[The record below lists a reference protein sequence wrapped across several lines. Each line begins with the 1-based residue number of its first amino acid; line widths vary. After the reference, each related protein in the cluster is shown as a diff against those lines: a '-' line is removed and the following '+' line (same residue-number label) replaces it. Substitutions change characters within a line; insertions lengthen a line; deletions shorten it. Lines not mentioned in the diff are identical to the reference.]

1 MRREDIV
8 GLRGRRPG
16 GRNADRARSEGPL
29 DDMKEL
35 LFGSFVAHGRE
46 STWKSTRRVRES
58 VARASEGGC
67 DSFKEK
73 TAVEKKIPTSRL
85 GRFAQLASLGVRT
98 GAGML
103 LKKEADD
110 AGAAKALLVLG
121 RLRGLAAKVGQM
133 ASYVDGVVPEGQRD
147 VYEGA
152 LKLLR
157 SQAPRSTAH
166 EIRST
171 IEKEIGAPIDMLF
184 SKFEDTPVASASM
197 GQVHKAWLPDGTTV
211 AVKVQHAGI
220 REAVEADLGNIKFL
234 DGFSAVMGAG
244 RFETKKFV
252 DVVSTRFREELD
264 YELEATHTERFAEI
278 HANDP
283 TIRIPKVYRSHSSKS
298 VLTTEFMSG
307 LDIDEA
313 ALRPEAERKAWA
325 ETLWRFVFKGT
336 LVGGRFNADPHPGNY
351 FFQEN
356 GVVVFLDHGCVQT
369 LPEDHLIHAR
379 EMHRAGTRGD
389 EPKFRESMD
398 FLIGARPGAL
408 EQAAYDYTRICFE
421 PLFGSPYRITR
432 DWAASLV
439 SQMKDMGQLAR
450 TVPDD
455 QFFNLPADMIFM
467 NRLQFGFYS
476 VLARLDVAADYASV
490 ERGFLG

>member
-1 MRREDIV
+1 M
-8 GLRGRRPG
+8 
-16 GRNADRARSEGPL
+16 
-29 DDMKEL
+29 
-35 LFGSFVAHGRE
+35 
-46 STWKSTRRVRES
+46 
-58 VARASEGGC
+58 
-67 DSFKEK
+67 
-73 TAVEKKIPTSRL
+73 EKKIPTSRL
-85 GRFAQLASLGVRT
+85 GRFAQLASLGVRS

-103 LKKEADD
+103 LKKEADE
-110 AGAAKALLVLG
+110 AGAANALLVLG

-157 SQAPRSTAH
+157 SQAPRSTAQ
-166 EIRST
+166 EVRTT
-171 IEKEIGAPIDMLF
+171 IEKELHAPISSLF
-184 SKFEDTPVASASM
+184 SRFEDTPVASASM
-197 GQVHKAWLPDGTTV
+197 GQVHKAWLPDGTVV

-220 REAVEADLGNIKFL
+220 RDAVEADLGNIKFL
-234 DGFSAVMGAG
+234 DGFSTVMGAG

-298 VLTTEFMSG
+298 VLTTAFMSG
-307 LDIDEA
+307 LDIDQA

-336 LVGGRFNADPHPGNY
+336 LLGGRFNADPHPGNY

-369 LPEDHLIHAR
+369 LPEDHLVHAR

-389 EPKFRESMD
+389 EAKFRESMN

-450 TVPDD
+450 KVPDD